1 MSTAAGSTRGGVV
14 AFPAQVNAAQSL
26 DASPAGTV
34 VAIGPGGGGRGR
46 VLIVDAEY
54 GLPEVLALHLSAAG
68 YEPAVVTDGLTAL
81 YEVESTRPDVVLL
94 DLHLPQVSGFR
105 LIHLLK
111 HRTGSTPPRVIVMT
125 ALSFQEAAD
134 ALQSGTDDFIH
145 KPFLPAEI
153 VTRVDQV
160 LARVV

>member
-1 MSTAAGSTRGGVV
+1 MSMAAGSATGGAV
-14 AFPAQVNAAQSL
+14 AFQAQAEAAQSPF
-26 DASPAGTV
+26 ASPTGTV
-34 VAIGPGGGGRGR
+34 VTAGPGGGGRGR

-54 GLPEVLALHLSAAG
+54 GLPESLALHLSAAG

-94 DLHLPQVSGFR
+94 DLYLPQVSGFR

-111 HRTGSTPPRVIVMT
+111 QRTGATPPRVIVMT

-134 ALQSGTDDFIH
+134 AFQSGADDFIH

>member
-1 MSTAAGSTRGGVV
+1 M
-14 AFPAQVNAAQSL
+14 
-26 DASPAGTV
+26 
-34 VAIGPGGGGRGR
+34 
-46 VLIVDAEY
+46 LIVDAEY

-81 YEVESTRPDVVLL
+81 YEVESTMPDVVLL

-111 HRTGSTPPRVIVMT
+111 QRTGSPPPRVIVMT

-134 ALQSGTDDFIH
+134 AFQSGADDFIH